1 MTDSSDPPRVRPA
14 LIANLLGQI
23 AFGLV
28 VMTIC
33 LPSMQEWSRIFDT
46 DQAGVQLTFSGY
58 VATYGVLQLIYGP
71 MSDRFGRRYVL
82 VVGLLLALVG
92 SVLGALAN
100 DLTLLTL
107 ARVVQGMGGAAGMVV
122 GRSMVHDLFTGNN
135 RTRMMAY
142 IGMTLGVCPP
152 SATIIG
158 GFLHVQVGWQANFVL
173 AAVLALFLL
182 AAAWWGLPTN
192 ATQAHASHAMV
203 PKTPSHVL
211 RDMLSAYRQ
220 LVCERSFM
228 MYLLVLSTTTA
239 TFYTVLGGAPI
250 VLKSYGVGPDGVG
263 WYVMFGPLSYIAGN
277 FMTSRLIHIQGE
289 KRVMVVG
296 QTLSMCSG
304 MAMVLLSVLGWHAPM
319 AFALPLLLLGFGHGL
334 LVPPALAGSIGIL
347 PALAGSAAG
356 AIGLMQQWT
365 GAFGGYSVGWFTHEN
380 ATNLGFLMMAFTSI
394 SLGAQAFLNHWR
406 FKPKAGLT
414 PD

>member
-1 MTDSSDPPRVRPA
+1 MTDSSLQPRVRPS

-71 MSDRFGRRYVL
+71 MSDRYGRRAVL
-82 VVGLLLALVG
+82 VAGLALALLG
-92 SVLGALAN
+92 SVMGALAT
-100 DLTLLTL
+100 DLTVLTL

-122 GRSMVHDLFTGNN
+122 GRSMVHDLFTGAD

-152 SATIIG
+152 TATIVG
-158 GFLHVQVGWQANFVL
+158 GFLHVHVGWQANFVL
-173 AAVLALFLL
+173 AALL
-182 AAAWWGLPTN
+182 SLLLLVAAWRGLPVRAAA
-192 ATQAHASHAMV
+192 AHATEKALASAQSPM
-203 PKTPSHVL
+203 HVL

-220 LVCERSFM
+220 LLGERSFM
-228 MYLLVLSTTTA
+228 MYLLILSMTTT

-263 WYVMFGPLSYIAGN
+263 WYVMFGPLSYIVGN
-277 FMTSRLIHIQGE
+277 FMTSRFIHLRGE
-289 KRVMVVG
+289 KRVMVWG
-296 QTLSMCSG
+296 QLLSMSSG
-304 MAMVLLSVLGWHAPM
+304 LMMALLSLLGWHAPM

-334 LVPPALAGSIGIL
+334 LVPPALAGSIGLL

-365 GAFGGYSVGWFTHEN
+365 GAFGGYSVGWVSHEN
-380 ATNLGFLMMAFTSI
+380 ATNLGFLMMLFTGF
-394 SLGAQAFLNHWR
+394 SLVAQAFLNRWR
-406 FKPKAGLT
+406 FKK
-414 PD
+414 

>member
-122 GRSMVHDLFTGNN
+122 GRSMVHDLFAGNN

-406 FKPKAGLT
+406 FKPKACLT